1 MSDDFIGY
9 EVRTVYD
16 DGYKSE
22 KRFESLSEAK
32 SYFFNINA
40 QDIEVSLL
48 GEYKA
53 VKNEETEDTIEWS
66 EIARKEGKKK

>member
-1 MSDDFIGY
+1 MSDDLIGY

-22 KRFESLSEAK
+22 KRFENLSEAK
-32 SYFFNINA
+32 SYFFNISA
-40 QDIEVSLL
+40 QDIEVSVL
-48 GEYKA
+48 GEYREA
-53 VKNEETEDTIEWS
+53 ENGSEEGVEWT

>member
-16 DGYKSE
+16 DGFKSE
-22 KRFESLSEAK
+22 KRFENLSEAK

-40 QDIEVSLL
+40 QDIESSVL
-48 GEYKA
+48 GEYKT
-53 VKNEETEDTIEWS
+53 VKNEETGDAVEWI